1 MKKIYPFLLMLLL
14 AAVSTQT
21 ALADIGGKIPGGTW
35 SFDSASGVLT
45 VSADS
50 IPDYETTKYT
60 KDSPLFP
67 PAKLVPDGINA
78 NHPFHITSA
87 PWGALANQATAI
99 ELKNVKK
106 IGKNAF
112 AGMYMVQT
120 VIGPTYFDRLV
131 VEDYAFYCCF
141 SLSGMYFSSV
151 CHLGNRAF
159 AYTAVSQA
167 IFEKLESYGETPFY
181 GCWNMWHRQTEN
193 VTVVNFMP
201 EPSVI
206 IDTDTKPKGSGKF
219 CGSRK
224 DQHVFLTLVPYR
236 QKDQWGKIDYS
247 ESEHFCP
254 GFTSWTS
261 SSSFFVQYYWYLRN
275 STEIVVNGMNYWRL
289 EKEDFSNLLTNG
301 KNEDIKTIRM
311 IGVKG
316 IEKETFNNF
325 TKLEEVIIEDDALD
339 KIGEGAFENCESLR
353 SISSTRSVTELGNR
367 AFYRCENLRYLDLS
381 SCQTL
386 GDRALAYTGLTSV
399 RFVALK
405 TIETKDADEFAG
417 CSNLEHVYIYNTPPD
432 TKGADPFAK
441 SNASNLT
448 IHTMPAYLSSYKKG
462 VWAKY
467 NVEAEYTLP
476 VSGSGWKI
484 DEKGVLT
491 LTSMPEV
498 AYGSAADVPWH
509 NYRAMITAV
518 KAATNVTINAVGD
531 YWFSDMD
538 KLERVDFQII
548 GRVGKYAFDGCTN
561 LKHLLILSVTSVGD
575 GAFSECESL
584 DAIAFDASLKTLG
597 QSVFYDCDHLREIWL
612 KDSWTPPTVTAKTFQ
627 GLDQSKVTVH
637 VPSADIADYVQADY
651 WKPFKFT
658 MEGNVVGYS
667 DIVAAGTFYDSYFIL
682 QGDGT
687 LSCFAQD
694 HTKNASQTAT
704 ALSPYKNKVSSIV
717 IYGDITYLGLG
728 AIFKDFSSLQKV
740 KLPHNLVEL
749 NGTFEGCNNLTNI
762 QLPSGLNRI
771 GSNTF
776 KSCVS
781 LREINIVFVS
791 EIGSYAFQGSG
802 VEQIAT
808 LADIEQGAFQ
818 GCRNLKE
825 VKLGSRVIPANL
837 FNSCP
842 ALTTVHLNPSV
853 RSFEDNAFKGTN
865 LKDIY
870 YFSPSPG
877 VRNYSGVETQFS
889 GFQASNITL
898 HVPAFAVEVFR
909 HYSPWKY
916 MKIEGEDESMT
927 RMGSLYNAEPQTWWL
942 IGLNGELNIVPEEE
956 GVAQMSEWQNANDY
970 LYNQIDPWMPYISS
984 VRILS
989 DFVNTIDNLM
999 PNDRYVLEGGV
1010 TSITLGANMQHV
1022 GKSFN
1027 QLYNLEHVYCRAHQV
1042 PEIDP
1047 EAFDWKVIS
1056 DNSVTL
1062 HVLKSVGVNAYRAN
1076 TYWKK
1081 FRIVAD
1087 LADSYSVS
1095 VLTAEHGD
1103 IVCQE
1108 NVDLNE
1114 VPAGTTLHFRAV
1126 PDDGYRLVRWHN
1138 YDENTG
1144 LTVNADCTIGAIFAP
1159 ISDGIEDI
1167 EIDQLDNKGN
1177 AANRKV
1183 LIDGHIYIIRNGHIY
1198 NIHGMRVK

>member
-1 MKKIYPFLLMLLL
+1 
-14 AAVSTQT
+14 
-21 ALADIGGKIPGGTW
+21 
-35 SFDSASGVLT
+35 
-45 VSADS
+45 
-50 IPDYETTKYT
+50 
-60 KDSPLFP
+60 
-67 PAKLVPDGINA
+67 
-78 NHPFHITSA
+78 
-87 PWGALANQATAI
+87 
-99 ELKNVKK
+99 
-106 IGKNAF
+106 
-112 AGMYMVQT
+112 
-120 VIGPTYFDRLV
+120 
-131 VEDYAFYCCF
+131 
-141 SLSGMYFSSV
+141 MYFSSV

-491 LTSMPEV
+491 FTSMPEV

-518 KAATNVTINAVGD
+518 KAATNVTINAIGD

-651 WKPFKFT
+651 WKQFKFT

-694 HTKNASQTAT
+694 HTKNTSQTAT

-717 IYGDITYLGLG
+717 IYGDITYLG

-818 GCRNLKE
+818 GCKNLKE

-927 RMGSLYNAEPQTWWL
+927 RMGSLYNTEPQTWWL

-984 VRILS
+984 VRISS

-1027 QLYNLEHVYCRAHQV
+1027 QLYNLEHVYCKAHQV